1 MRRWWLAILSMIVAF
16 VVLVGTTVIPFDNG
30 FRSLAQMQPA
40 SETHQL
46 RELAE
51 SLLVYPFPTLFFRQ
65 ELKVQLLPGQLPSV
79 PLLNLPMP
87 PTGRLIGSAVYRL
100 DNEEIAIV
108 DILVQAPE
116 PAEDIINF
124 YRRSLPPQGWQ
135 IKQSEPLPPGFHQI
149 EVGKFPVGIN
159 QLFCQEKL
167 TEPWRNFGVS
177 IVSPKT
183 NEPNNV
189 RINLLTQAFKKIQGE
204 NSSTPCD
211 QPPEQERPEP
221 ENAYQLIPSFSA
233 PIGVEFKATS
243 TCSSGGLN
251 SSVSTIAKT
260 NQDAV
265 ELEASI
271 ADQLEAAGWKRV
283 TGHAEK
289 PLAWSI
295 WQIPAHSKSQGV
307 LLAIESPNENEY
319 LISVEVTS
327 RKQLNSP

>member
-1 MRRWWLAILSMIVAF
+1 L
-16 VVLVGTTVIPFDNG
+16 VVI
-30 FRSLAQMQPA
+30 
-40 SETHQL
+40 
-46 RELAE
+46 
-51 SLLVYPFPTLFFRQ
+51 
-65 ELKVQLLPGQLPSV
+65 
-79 PLLNLPMP
+79 
-87 PTGRLIGSAVYRL
+87 
-100 DNEEIAIV
+100 IA
-108 DILVQAPE
+108 
-116 PAEDIINF
+116 
-124 YRRSLPPQGWQ
+124 
-135 IKQSEPLPPGFHQI
+135 
-149 EVGKFPVGIN
+149 
-159 QLFCQEKL
+159 
-167 TEPWRNFGVS
+167 
-177 IVSPKT
+177 SPKT
-183 NEPNNV
+183 NQPNNV

-233 PIGVEFKATS
+233 PIGVELKATS

-295 WQIPAHSKSQGV
+295 WQIPAHSESQGV
-307 LLAIESPNENEY
+307 LLAIESPNKNEY

>member
-16 VVLVGTTVIPFDNG
+16 VVLVGTTVIPFDNS

-149 EVGKFPVGIN
+149 EVGEFPVGIN
-159 QLFCQEKL
+159 QLVL
-167 TEPWRNFGVS
+167 S
-177 IVSPKT
+177 
-183 NEPNNV
+183 
-189 RINLLTQAFKKIQGE
+189 GE
-204 NSSTPCD
+204 N
-211 QPPEQERPEP
+211 
-221 ENAYQLIPSFSA
+221 
-233 PIGVEFKATS
+233 
-243 TCSSGGLN
+243 
-251 SSVSTIAKT
+251 
-260 NQDAV
+260 
-265 ELEASI
+265 
-271 ADQLEAAGWKRV
+271 
-283 TGHAEK
+283 
-289 PLAWSI
+289 
-295 WQIPAHSKSQGV
+295 
-307 LLAIESPNENEY
+307 
-319 LISVEVTS
+319 
-327 RKQLNSP
+327 